1 MKLSPFISLGEWTP
15 DLSSYGI
22 QGLTICSGVI
32 PDSGKFKP
40 FPNIVEYSDALTA
53 RAQGAYSYLH
63 TDNTTKIFSGDA
75 TKLYL
80 MSGTTQT
87 DVSRTSGG
95 AYNCDSEGSWQFR
108 NYGTRI
114 IATDY
119 NDAMQ
124 SYVVGTDT
132 DFSLLSSDAPKAKT
146 ISIVNN
152 FVMVGNTDDP
162 VSGKRPERV
171 WWSAIDNPTSWPTPG
186 TVAAR
191 EVQSDYQDLV
201 GNGGAVRAIVGAQNY
216 AVIVMDKAIWR
227 GEYVGLPSV
236 FNFNQAEDNRGT
248 KVGTSVISDGR
259 NVYYID
265 EDGFYVFDGVAS
277 TPIGVNKV
285 DDYFKANL
293 AANYSYRITAA
304 YDPLNQLI
312 MWSYPSV
319 NNVGGTPDKIICYH
333 VYNKVWSEINI
344 GVECLFGSYTTGY
357 TLEELDAFGNM
368 DTITVSL
375 DSVQWMGGKAQ
386 LAGFTTDHKLGYF
399 SGDNV
404 EAILATGEL
413 QLNEGG
419 RAFVSSVLPIS
430 DSADIVTSLGTR
442 TLLSSSISYS
452 GESAINSQTGEC
464 SFRSEAPYHT
474 FKFRIP
480 AASSWSYMK
489 GYKLKVNATGNK

>member
-15 DLSSYGI
+15 DLSAYGI
-22 QGLTICSGVI
+22 QGLTVCSGVI
-32 PDSGKFKP
+32 PDSGNYKP
-40 FPNIVEYSDALTA
+40 YPNIVEYSAALTA

-63 TDNTTKIFSGDA
+63 SDNTTKIFSGDA

-80 MSGTTQT
+80 QAGIAQT
-87 DVSRTSGG
+87 DVSRTTGG
-95 AYNCDSEGSWQFR
+95 AYNCDNEGVWRFK
-108 NYGTRI
+108 NYGDRI

-119 NDAMQ
+119 NDTIQ

-132 DFSLLSSDAPKAKT
+132 DFSELSADAPKAKV
-146 ISIVNN
+146 IDIVNN

-162 VSGKRPERV
+162 ISGKRPERV
-171 WWSAIDNPTSWPTPG
+171 WWSAIDNPTSWPTAG

-277 TPIGVNKV
+277 TPIGNNKV
-285 DDYFKANL
+285 DDYFKAQL

-304 YDPLNQLI
+304 YDPLNQI
-312 MWSYPSV
+312 VMWSYPSV
-319 NNVGGTPDKIICYH
+319 NSGGTPDKIICYH
-333 VYNKVWSEINI
+333 VYNKVWSELSIEI
-344 GVECLFGSYTTGY
+344 DYLFGSYTTGY
-357 TLEELDAFGNM
+357 TLEDLDAFGTLE
-368 DTITVSL
+368 TITTSF
-375 DSVQWMGGKAQ
+375 DSIQWMGGKTQ
-386 LAGFTTDHKLGYF
+386 LAGFTTDFKLGYF
-399 SGDNV
+399 SGDNL
-404 EAILATGEL
+404 EAILTTGEL

-430 DSADIVTSLGTR
+430 DAAGVAVDLGTR
-442 TLLSSSISYS
+442 TLLSGSISYS
-452 GESAINSQTGEC
+452 GESTINSQTGEC
-464 SFRSEAPYHT
+464 SFRSESPYHT
-474 FKFRIP
+474 IKFRIP
-480 AASSWSYMK
+480 AGESWNYIK